1 MALSEDEWPQVL
13 KLLTEKVRKDNLPR
27 QIAQEKSLEEK
38 VGRVLDNAAVRN
50 RLLNWISRC
59 SEVRYNKSGG
69 TAGKLRDQGN
79 AKFAAHDNH
88 GALKLYTES
97 VICAPEL
104 GPELSLAFGNRSAA
118 LFHMGQYQEA
128 NSDIKLALKHKY
140 PKNLEYKL
148 HQRQA
153 QCLIRIGLYTEAL
166 KSLEKCESALSFGL
180 KLSEDKKEAIIRDIA
195 AVRTEAVT
203 LKEDKD
209 KQDNLGSNEKVK
221 PYPVF
226 TNPSLPHSNPKLS
239 LHTSNERIRGRFV
252 TTSADI
258 STGEVLFSEAPY
270 SSVLLSEHYSSH
282 CHSCYTPLL
291 SPISC
296 SRCSQP
302 RYCSEECRE
311 TSWSLHHQWECSS
324 LELLHGVGVGHLAVR
339 TLLVTGREKLE
350 EIKKAV
356 QAGMYEVREGDQ
368 YSRVFNLQVHIDK
381 LGEDEL
387 FQYVV
392 TAGLLAIFMQK
403 KTTFFSPGSPDCVI
417 RNSPN
422 PGKVDDSVVKYAG
435 GLLLKHLAQLIGNAH
450 AITEL
455 VETGTEVRQV
465 RIATA
470 IYPSASMMNHSC
482 KPAIINSFQGSRLVV
497 RAVRDL
503 KSGDEVSNC
512 YGPHYRRHGYQERQD
527 MLLSQYMFRCKCK
540 ACTDPNERQFLAK
553 FSATK
558 CDNCEG
564 PVVDLKCGDCGKINE
579 SLIPIDEVE
588 ADLDRMGISLLEVGQ
603 YNKAIDKLRE
613 CESKKQKRVY
623 RHNEDLARV
632 RDSLARCCAE
642 LGRFDEAEILIRK
655 TLATNCER
663 YGSNSIEYGNEL
675 LKFTDVLIAKLN
687 NCQLHATKTD
697 LIVNLQNA
705 AAIFELHWGKT
716 SSQFKEV
723 DAKLQELGAK
733 KTPN

>member
-13 KLLTEKVRKDNLPR
+13 KQLTEKVRKDNLPR
-27 QIAQEKSLEEK
+27 QIAAEKSLEEK

-97 VICAPEL
+97 VICAPEV

-148 HQRQA
+148 HQRQG

-166 KSLEKCESALSFGL
+166 QSLEKCEAALAVGL
-180 KLSEDKKEAIIRDIA
+180 KLTEDKKEAIIRDIA

-203 LKEDKD
+203 LKEAQD
-209 KQDNLGSNEKVK
+209 KQDNVCSNEKMK

-226 TNPSLPHSNPKLS
+226 SNPRLPYSNPKLS
-239 LHTSNERIRGRFV
+239 LETSNDRVRGRFV

-258 STGEVLFSEAPY
+258 STGEVLFSESPY

-291 SPISC
+291 SAISC
-296 SRCSQP
+296 RKCSQP
-302 RYCSEECRE
+302 RYCGEECRE
-311 TSWSLHHQWECSS
+311 ASWTLHHQWECSS

-350 EIKKAV
+350 KIKKAV
-356 QAGMYEVREGDQ
+356 KAGMYEVSEGDE

-392 TAGLLAIFMQK
+392 TAGLLAIFIQK
-403 KTTFFSPGSPDCVI
+403 QTTFFTPKSPDQVI
-417 RNSPN
+417 RNSVAGGG
-422 PGKVDDSVVKYAG
+422 GKVDDSVVKYAG
-435 GLLLKHLAQLIGNAH
+435 GLLLRHLAQLICNAH

-455 VETGTEVRQV
+455 VETGTDVKQV
-465 RIATA
+465 RVATA

-512 YGPHYRRHGYQERQD
+512 YGPHYRRHGYQERQE
-527 MLLSQYMFRCKCK
+527 MLLSQYMFRCKCA
-540 ACTDPNERQFLAK
+540 ACTDPKERQFLAK

-564 PVVDLKCGDCGKINE
+564 PVVDLTCGDCGESNE
-579 SLIPIDEVE
+579 AFDLIDEVE
-588 ADLDRMGISLLEVGQ
+588 ADLDRMGISLLEIGQ
-603 YNKAIDKLRE
+603 FNKAIDKLRE
-613 CESKKQKRVY
+613 CESKKEKRVY
-623 RHNEDLARV
+623 RHNEDLIRV
-632 RDSLARCCAE
+632 RDSLARCFAE
-642 LGRFDEAEILIRK
+642 LGRFDEAEILLKK
-655 TLATNCER
+655 TLETNCER

-675 LKFTDVLIAKLN
+675 LKFTDVLTAKLN
-687 NCQLHATKTD
+687 NCQLNATKSD
-697 LIVNLQNA
+697 LIVNLKKA

-723 DAKLQELGAK
+723 DAKLQKLGAL
-733 KTPN
+733 